1 MNIQLILAG
10 LQPQQGSTNAGA
22 ASEAASG
29 SASFAA
35 ILGQVIQP
43 NQDAL
48 AALQTNT
55 RALPLPQTGLVLQT
69 VLGNAGKLSQPLS
82 IEDLEVPALEEGV
95 SAADL
100 KIVPATDDGSVTE
113 HALVA
118 IQPEAV
124 MQPATAQVTGNAPAA
139 DDVALRQNPGVVLE
153 NAVAQPQRTQTANSQ
168 PGSPALNVEA
178 PLETPELAA
187 KSASTSTT
195 ETNALQ
201 QLASNSQSLSAGSVA
216 RPILTAP
223 LASPQWQND
232 LSQQV
237 SSLVL
242 RGDGRVSLQLNP
254 ADLGPLLVELKI
266 TEQSAQLQF
275 VSGQAAVRSAVEQA
289 IPQLRDALAE
299 QGINLGDV
307 NVGEQTRQQEQFL
320 AQRGAASV
328 SADEEVEAAELVSG
342 EGTSAASALPGQLSI
357 YV

>member
-95 SAADL
+95 SAEDL
-100 KIVPATDDGSVTE
+100 MIVPATDDGIVTE
-113 HALVA
+113 HALAA
-118 IQPEAV
+118 IQPEAI

-153 NAVAQPQRTQTANSQ
+153 NPVAQRTQTANSQ

-178 PLETPELAA
+178 ALETPELAA
-187 KSASTSTT
+187 KPASSSTT